1 MSTTESRPSSGSSS
15 DPTPEF
21 GAPAALPPVL
31 PAEST
36 QAPST
41 AKGQPQALDRGLML
55 VALCVVLGAIMSI
68 LDVTVVNVA
77 INTLAQD
84 FNTSL
89 STIQWVATGYTL
101 ALATVIPLS
110 GWGADRFGTKRLY
123 ITSIVLFVLGSILS
137 GLAWN
142 AESLIGFR
150 ILQGFGGGMI
160 MPAGMTIL
168 TRAAGPQRMG
178 RVMSVIGVP
187 MLLGPIFGP
196 ILGGWLVDDFSWR
209 WIFLINLPIGI
220 IALVA
225 SLRILPKDVPQPGH
239 RLDFLG
245 LALLS
250 PSLALIIYGLAESST
265 EGGFGHAKVLAP
277 IAVGVVLLGFWFAHT
292 ARTKDPLI
300 DLKLF
305 LNRTFAASTATMML
319 MVISVFGG
327 MLLLPLYLQQVRGE
341 TALSTGLLLAPQG
354 LGAMIA
360 MPMAGMLT
368 DKTGV
373 GRIVPCGLALIGLS
387 FFGLTQLTAT
397 TSYTW
402 LSVLLFVMGAGMGFT
417 MMPIMSG
424 AMQTLRRASIARAST
439 TLNIIQQVGASIGTA
454 VLVVILTNAI
464 SARIPGA
471 GGGIG
476 GSAPPANTPP
486 AVLAALNTKLA
497 EAFGETFWWA
507 VGLVAI
513 AFVVALVLLPK
524 HKPEPVDDEDD
535 DLTAAVMMH

>member
-1 MSTTESRPSSGSSS
+1 MSTTESRPST
-15 DPTPEF
+15 DPTSEF
-21 GAPAALPPVL
+21 GSPPSSPPTGTESAAAQPAP
-31 PAEST
+31 
-36 QAPST
+36 
-41 AKGQPQALDRGLML
+41 KQPQALDRGLLM
-55 VALCVVLGAIMSI
+55 VAMCVVLGAIMSI

-77 INTLAQD
+77 INTLARD
-84 FNTSL
+84 FDTSL
-89 STIQWVATGYTL
+89 STIQWVSTGYTL

-123 ITSIVLFVLGSILS
+123 ITSIVLFVAGSLLS

-187 MLLGPIFGP
+187 MLLGPILGP

-220 IALVA
+220 LALVA
-225 SLRILPKDVPQPGH
+225 SLRILPKDVPAPGH

-245 LALLS
+245 LLLLS

-265 EGGFGHAKVLAP
+265 LGGFGHTKVLLP
-277 IAVGVVLLGFWFAHT
+277 IAAGAILLAAWFAHT
-292 ARTKDPLI
+292 VRTPEPLI

-305 LNRTFAASTATMML
+305 RNKIFAASIATMML

-327 MLLLPLYLQQVRGE
+327 MLLLPLYLQAVRGE

-360 MPMAGMLT
+360 MPLAGMLT

-402 LSVLLFVMGAGMGFT
+402 LGVLLFVMGAGMGFT

-454 VLVVILTNAI
+454 VLVVILTAAI

-476 GSAPPANTPP
+476 GAAPPANTPP
-486 AVLAALNTKLA
+486 EVLAALNAKLA
-497 EAFGETFWWA
+497 AAFGETFWWA

-524 HKPEPVDDEDD
+524 RKPEPVDDEDG
-535 DLTAAVMMH
+535 DLPAAVMMH